1 MSDAHIKPGTVAYS
15 YIRMS
20 TDQQLKGDSLR
31 RQAELSRQWAE
42 QHGLV
47 LDDSLRDIGVSA
59 YKGKNR
65 KEGALGRFLSM
76 VETGRVRP
84 GSYLLVES
92 LDRLSRDQVLEALS
106 LFLEI
111 IRSGIVIVTLADN
124 QTYSQ
129 ETVGNDWSKLIIS
142 LTIMARAHEESQ
154 RKSERVSQAY
164 ASRLA
169 RAWQGE
175 YNMSCAVPYWI
186 DAKRINRDRI
196 EYTLNDHAATIRR
209 MYELA
214 AGGLTRHAICV
225 VFNSESVATLR
236 AGDHGWN
243 AAVINRILDGRES
256 LGEYQAQR
264 RADGKRILVGEPIPG
279 YFPAVVDETLWM
291 AARANKRKTAT
302 NRGRKGDRF
311 TNLFIGMGR
320 CVHCNGTMTYH
331 RSTQGRTRLS
341 EKDRA
346 YSRAYFSCSNRRR
359 GKVCPGPHKAF
370 HYDAI
375 ERTILDNVGE
385 FRLSEILKIR
395 REASPVVALDRKIA
409 ALQLKLEAANRRESN
424 LLNQLEDA
432 DEALPLIMARIKERQ
447 REKVELEKEISLLDR
462 EKIEAELSL
471 VETASEADIR
481 KMRREWG
488 YADDAQ
494 AYIMRAKVHAALSSF
509 IDFINFDASR
519 CAYEVVVLNNIRV
532 YRFEDHKLVAKID
545 LSEQIGPR
553 EDGLI
558 DPRVLA
564 SNGVDREVRPD
575 RIEAALKLRRA
586 GQEA

>member
-1 MSDAHIKPGTVAYS
+1 MSDAQIKPGTVAYS

-31 RQAELSRQWAE
+31 RQADSSREWAE

-65 KEGALGRFLSM
+65 KEGALGQFIEM
-76 VETGRVRP
+76 VESGRVRP

-111 IRSGIVIVTLADN
+111 IRAGIVIVTLADN

-142 LTIMARAHEESQ
+142 LTIMARAHEESL

-175 YNMSCAVPYWI
+175 YNMSCNVPYWI

-196 EYTLNDHAATIRR
+196 EYTLNSHAATIRR

-214 AGGLTRHAICV
+214 AGGLTRHAISV
-225 VFNSESVATLR
+225 VFNSEAVATLR
-236 AGDHGWN
+236 EGDHGWN
-243 AAVINRILDGRES
+243 AAVINRILDARES

-264 RADGKRILVGEPIPG
+264 RANGTRTLVGEPIPG
-279 YFPAVVDETLWM
+279 YFPPVVDEALWM
-291 AARANKRKTAT
+291 AARANKRKRGL
-302 NRGRKGDRF
+302 NKGRKGNRF
-311 TNLFIGMGR
+311 TNMFIGLGR
-320 CVHCNGTMTYH
+320 CVHCGGTMTH
-331 RSTQGRTRLS
+331 HCSTQSLTRTRPA
-341 EKDRA
+341 DRA
-346 YSRAYFSCSNRRR
+346 YRKAYYSCSTRRR
-359 GKVCPGPHKAF
+359 GKVCSGEHKAF
-370 HYDAI
+370 HYEAI
-375 ERTILDNVGE
+375 ERTILDHVRE
-385 FRLSEILKIR
+385 FQLSDILRIR
-395 REASPVVALDRKIA
+395 RETSPVAALDKQIA
-409 ALQLKLEAANRRESN
+409 ALQLKLETAARRESN

-432 DEALPLIMARIKERQ
+432 DEALPLIMSRLKERQ
-447 REKVELEKEISLLDR
+447 GEKRELERQIALLDR
-462 EKIEAELSL
+462 DKIEAELSL
-471 VETASEADIR
+471 VETVTEADIR
-481 KMRREWG
+481 KLRREWG
-488 YADDAQ
+488 AATDSE
-494 AYIMRAKVHAALSSF
+494 AYVMRAKVHAALCSF

-519 CAYEVVVLNNIRV
+519 CAYDVIILNNVRV
-532 YRFEDHKLVAKID
+532 YRFENHKLVGKID
-545 LSEQIGPR
+545 LTQQMGSRTLGKFDPAVFAS
-553 EDGLI
+553 DGKS
-558 DPRVLA
+558 A
-564 SNGVDREVRPD
+564 SIARDRAD
-575 RIEAALKLRRA
+575 ALRKLRRA
-586 GQEA
+586 EPSA